1 MAKTVQERSAKA
13 AQKRLSVAEKE
24 LRHKVRPGIE
34 QAMER
39 IRLRGQVPIISEVLQ
54 IAIMKMDLMANDE
67 LIEFLRYPR
76 HEIVISENGARV
88 FHNQN
93 LVELTR
99 DPGHEDTSPQLQ
111 LTSLLFGMIFFD
123 GRPQFRVVFR
133 NFI

>member
-39 IRLRGQVPIISEVLQ
+39 IRMRGQVPIISEVLQ
-54 IAIMKMDLMANDE
+54 IAIMKMDLMADAQ

-76 HEIVISENGARV
+76 HEIVISENVARD
-88 FHNQN
+88 FHNES
-93 LVELTR
+93 LRELKR
-99 DPGHEDTSPQLQ
+99 DPGDEIGSPSQPLV
-111 LTSLLFGMIFFD
+111 D
-123 GRPQFRVVFR
+123 
-133 NFI
+133 

>member
-39 IRLRGQVPIISEVLQ
+39 IRLRGKVPIISEVLQ
-54 IAIMKMDLMANDE
+54 IAIMKMDLMGDNE

-76 HEIVISENGARV
+76 HEIVISENVARA
-88 FHNQN
+88 FHSES
-93 LVELTR
+93 LRELR
-99 DPGHEDTSPQLQ
+99 NDPGDEYFSP
-111 LTSLLFGMIFFD
+111 
-123 GRPQFRVVFR
+123 V
-133 NFI
+133 

>member
-13 AQKRLSVAEKE
+13 AQKRQAVAEKE

-54 IAIMKMDLMANDE
+54 IAIMKMDLMSDGE

-76 HEIVISENGARV
+76 HEIVIDENV
-88 FHNQN
+88 TH
-93 LVELTR
+93 
-99 DPGHEDTSPQLQ
+99 QLYSHGQ
-111 LTSLLFGMIFFD
+111 RQALRLDAEES
-123 GRPQFRVVFR
+123 
-133 NFI
+133 